1 MEAFPH
7 QIFCHV
13 TYFLIAVKNRYL
25 CRLAILNSPLTSAV
39 LSLPI
44 ETMAKTE
51 IKGPCF
57 NPIIPPLKKLC
68 ILQVRANSLALVQQI
83 MSPKISKGLPSRL
96 FQGLFGCSWPT
107 AQWSHFKRHYLP
119 LFKFLHSHRCS
130 SFCSS
135 LCALLL
141 FSLYFI
147 LLLRSFHLSVWC
159 PPTGCFISMCGC
171 VYAHTQT
178 PFSFH
183 S

>member
-1 MEAFPH
+1 MQSLLHTPTKRTLNDHLTLPH
-7 QIFCHV
+7 VFLLEIVLENTTKTFNDQ
-13 TYFLIAVKNRYL
+13 LIAITHIR
-25 CRLAILNSPLTSAV
+25 SAPAGEV
-39 LSLPI
+39 I
-44 ETMAKTE
+44 
-51 IKGPCF
+51 
-57 NPIIPPLKKLC
+57 
-68 ILQVRANSLALVQQI
+68 
-83 MSPKISKGLPSRL
+83 
-96 FQGLFGCSWPT
+96 T